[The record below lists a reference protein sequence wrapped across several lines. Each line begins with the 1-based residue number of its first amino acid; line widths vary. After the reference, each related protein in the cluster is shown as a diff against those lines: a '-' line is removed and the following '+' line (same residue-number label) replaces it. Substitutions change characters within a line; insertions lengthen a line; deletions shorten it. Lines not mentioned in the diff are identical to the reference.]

1 MATPALK
8 FALDQ
13 GFRILPVHGKKPAIR
28 AYPQLASNDP
38 TVVEKWAGRFLSCN
52 WAVLTGA
59 ESDDLV
65 VDVDGPA
72 GRESLAAIEAKHD
85 KLPVTLSVRTGRDG
99 GGRQLHYRW
108 PVGRDLHSSAG
119 KIAPAIDI
127 RAWHSLAIIPDSIHP
142 TTLRRYEWENTG
154 DRATLPEWFVQLIE
168 QQWLQTSAPRNVVE
182 RARDN
187 LEPSVGI
194 APRGDPRRYGFRALL
209 PGHRTNGLLRVAGK
223 LQRKGFP
230 FDRIKDVL
238 IAENLRRCRP
248 PLPADKVGAIAKD
261 IARYSPAI
269 GPDPL
274 DLAWSRLDLCAAAS
288 TSHKLRALARELQ
301 RSRPDSPIVLPQ
313 ARVATLLGVSQQ
325 FVSRLCR
332 TLLADGFLRKVDDY
346 IAKESAQTF
355 FVQSSRNTLFRP

>member
-13 GFRILPVHGKKPAIR
+13 GFRIFPVHGKKPAIR

-38 TVVEKWAGRFLSCN
+38 TVVEKWAGRFPSCN

-59 ESDDLV
+59 ASDDLV

-72 GRESLAAIEAKHD
+72 GLESLAAIEAKHS
-85 KLPVTLSVRTGRDG
+85 KLPATLSVRTGRDG

-108 PVGRDLHSSAG
+108 PAGRDLHSSAG

-142 TTLRRYEWENTG
+142 TTLRRYEWENSG
-154 DRATLPEWFVQLIE
+154 DRATLPEWFVHLIE
-168 QQWLQTSAPRNVVE
+168 QQWIQTHAPRNVV
-182 RARDN
+182 RGRDN
-187 LEPSVGI
+187 VDPGVSIEPCG
-194 APRGDPRRYGFRALL
+194 GPRRHGFRALL
-209 PGHRTNGLLRVAGK
+209 PGDRTNGLLRVAGK
-223 LQRKGFP
+223 LQRKGVP
-230 FDRIKDVL
+230 FEHIKDVL

-248 PLPADKVGAIAKD
+248 PLPADKVIKIAKD
-261 IARYSPAI
+261 IARYSPAF

-274 DLAWSRLDLCAAAS
+274 DLAWSRLDLCDAAS
-288 TSHKLRALARELQ
+288 TSHKFRALARELQ
-301 RSRPDSPIVLPQ
+301 HSRPDSPIVLPQ
-313 ARVATLLGVSQQ
+313 ARVAALLGVSQQ
-325 FVSRLCR
+325 LVSRLCR
-332 TLLADGFLRKVDDY
+332 TLLADGFLRKVDHY

-355 FVQSSRNTLFRP
+355 FVQSRGNTLFRP